1 MKLSVL
7 KSLVLAGVVTGA
19 AITAGAAQTASGYW
33 VVGNAVIHACEIVT
47 SNPVIDTNIG
57 SFGTGPYQSR
67 ADANLARSTIGACPK
82 EDSDLAGVHGLPEQ
96 ADSDNPG

>member
-1 MKLSVL
+1 MTRPVL
-7 KSLVLAGVVTGA
+7 KSLVLSGVFTA
-19 AITAGAAQTASGYW
+19 AATACVAQTWSGYW
-33 VVGNAVIHACEIVT
+33 VVGNAVVHACEIVT

-82 EDSDLAGVHGLPEQ
+82 QDADLAGYRMPAE
-96 ADSDNPG
+96 ADSDDSD